1 MKHPISRKQRNF
13 VVGLIIIG
21 LMIMAIFGLRT
32 VRAFRQLHGLPP
44 PPPFAPERVETDV
57 ELIRDW
63 MTVPFVSQMY
73 HVRQQVLFEALEIPQ
88 PGNRDKSLRQLNEEY
103 YPGAPGYVESTIKVV
118 VLENLP
124 PTISAPPTA
133 PLP

>member
-1 MKHPISRKQRNF
+1 MKNPVNRRQRNF

-32 VRAFRQLHGLPP
+32 VRAFRQFHGLPP
-44 PPPFAPERVETDV
+44 PPPFATEHIETNV
-57 ELIRDW
+57 ELVRDW
-63 MTVPFVSQMY
+63 MTVPFVSRMY
-73 HVRQQVLFEALEIPQ
+73 HVRTHILFEAVGIPER
-88 PGNRDKSLRQLNEEY
+88 GNRDKSLKQLNEEY
-103 YPGAPGYVESTIKVV
+103 FPEVPGYVESTIKAV